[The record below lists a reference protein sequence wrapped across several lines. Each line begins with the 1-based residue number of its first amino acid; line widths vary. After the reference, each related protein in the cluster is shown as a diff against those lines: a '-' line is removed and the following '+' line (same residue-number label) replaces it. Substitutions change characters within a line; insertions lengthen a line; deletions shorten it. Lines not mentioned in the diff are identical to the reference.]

1 MRTIEVPTDIF
12 PEFELRDT
20 VVDLQRGRKE
30 RKAREG
36 EEAQQQKEEEV
47 RRKEAKAE
55 ELHLQKEGHPEKR
68 PRTERSDTKTEAA
81 GGEAGPSQSRFKKG
95 HMANVYHTDSDKEA
109 VVDFVKDSK
118 ELYDNIDE
126 HVEEKARKEFLWE
139 QFAKS
144 RKLSVKV
151 CKTWFDSQRTRYGK
165 LTQLK
170 SGQAHRR

>member
-68 PRTERSDTKTEAA
+68 PGQKEVTPKQRLLEERRDHHSHV
-81 GGEAGPSQSRFKKG
+81 SRRG
-95 HMANVYHTDSDKEA
+95 TWPMYIT
-109 VVDFVKDSK
+109 
-118 ELYDNIDE
+118 LILT
-126 HVEEKARKEFLWE
+126 RRLLWI
-139 QFAKS
+139 S
-144 RKLSVKV
+144 
-151 CKTWFDSQRTRYGK
+151 
-165 LTQLK
+165 
-170 SGQAHRR
+170 